1 MDSNSPSTPL
11 RILLVEDSEYDWL
24 AFRRAFKKSQVAS
37 QITRCVR
44 AEEAL
49 ERLGDDALAGPEV
62 FDLVVADYKLPG
74 MTGLELCR
82 ELLKSEVPLP
92 LVLLTGAGTEHLAV
106 EALKAGVDDYM
117 IKDPDQG
124 YLNLLPLVLPD
135 VVQKYE
141 DRLARRRA
149 EKSLKEYSE
158 RLEETVEERTRELRE
173 AQERLIRQGKLAV
186 LGQLAGGV
194 AHELRNPLGI
204 IKNIVYFLNI
214 ALAEPEPKVKE
225 NLATLEKQV
234 GICDRIISSLLGFAR
249 TKAPLRRPV
258 DVNDILRGA
267 ILQTAR
273 PENVE
278 VARQLDEMLPT
289 ILADPDQLMQVFG
302 NIILNGFQAMP
313 EGGRLAIKSATLDPG
328 WVAISFTDTG
338 LGISEENRKKL
349 FEPLFTTK
357 ARGIGLGLAI
367 TMTLVEEHSGD
378 ILVYSEA
385 GKGSTFTVR
394 LPIGE
399 E

>member
-11 RILLVEDSEYDWL
+11 RILLVEDNEYDWL
-24 AFRRAFKKSQVAS
+24 AFRRAFKKSRVAS

-49 ERLGDDALAGPEV
+49 EWLDDDSSAGPGA

-82 ELLKSEVPLP
+82 ELLKNEVPLP
-92 LVLLTGAGTEHLAV
+92 LVLLTGGGTEHLAV

-117 IKDPDQG
+117 IKDPDRG

-149 EKSLKEYSE
+149 EKTLKEHLE
-158 RLEETVEERTRELRE
+158 RLEETVEDRARELRE
-173 AQERLIRQGKLAV
+173 AQDRLVRQEKLAV

-194 AHELRNPLGI
+194 AHELRNPLGV

-214 ALAEPEPKVKE
+214 ALAEPGPKVKE
-225 NLATLEKQV
+225 NLAILEKQV

-249 TKAPLRRPV
+249 TKAPLRQPV
-258 DVNDILRGA
+258 DVNDVLRGA
-267 ILQTAR
+267 LLQTTR

-313 EGGRLAIKSATLDPG
+313 EGGRLTIKSATPDPG
-328 WVAISFTDTG
+328 WVAISFTDMG
-338 LGISEENRKKL
+338 LGISEENREKL

-357 ARGIGLGLAI
+357 SRGIGLGLAI
-367 TMTLVEEHSGD
+367 TMTLVEGHGGD
-378 ILVYSEA
+378 ILVHSEL

-394 LPIGE
+394 LPIGGE
-399 E
+399 